1 MPALQP
7 RPPPADGHAVDRRVI
22 WICVG
27 VGSTVGGL
35 VPEAW
40 GGSAF
45 GLASLMLGLLGGL
58 AGLWLGARLTG

>member
-1 MPALQP
+1 M
-7 RPPPADGHAVDRRVI
+7 DRRIV
-22 WICVG
+22 WLFVL

-45 GLASLMLGLLGGL
+45 GVMSFALGLAGGL
-58 AGLWLGARLTG
+58 AGLWLAARLTGY

>member
-1 MPALQP
+1 M
-7 RPPPADGHAVDRRVI
+7 DRRVM
-22 WICVG
+22 WLFVA

-45 GLASLMLGLLGGL
+45 GLASLGLACLGGL
-58 AGLWLGARLTG
+58 AGVWAAFRLTG